1 LPIRFRLGLC
11 SMTRKRQ
18 LFPSSAPLTS
28 PGLQP
33 FRTYLVGAR
42 HLPYAF
48 PRVQLAHRCD
58 FQFAGILLSGHKH
71 CSPPFNVI
79 GPLISCLT
87 FGVHSSSYSSLPC
100 SSPFAAAFKLGPLC

>member
-1 LPIRFRLGLC
+1 MPGKRL
-11 SMTRKRQ
+11 
-18 LFPSSAPLTS
+18 LFPSGAPLTS

-48 PRVQLAHRCD
+48 PRVQLAHRGD
-58 FQFAGILLSGHKH
+58 FQFAGMLLSGHKH

-79 GPLISCLT
+79 GPLISCLI
-87 FGVHSSSYSSLPC
+87 FGVQSTN
-100 SSPFAAAFKLGPLC
+100 AAPAPRLIPAETKKSTED